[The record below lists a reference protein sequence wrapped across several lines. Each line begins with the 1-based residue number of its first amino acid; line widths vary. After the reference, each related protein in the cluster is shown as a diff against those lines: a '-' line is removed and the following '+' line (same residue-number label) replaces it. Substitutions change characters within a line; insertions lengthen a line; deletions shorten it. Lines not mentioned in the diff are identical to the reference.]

1 MLNTF
6 FTNDVRQTL
15 DHFRRSVDQLFDNFY
30 ATPSVRALPEGENRN
45 QEYTFSPAVE
55 SFWSDSDLYL
65 RTIVPGVSQDDLKV
79 SVQNNQLLIEGER
92 KAPEKWGKNAWVQ
105 MPYGRFYT
113 AVDLPAHLNFDKLQC
128 ALHDGVLDISIPI
141 AEASK
146 PRQIQI
152 QTGENRKA
160 LGA

>member
-1 MLNTF
+1 MLNTL

-15 DHFRRSVDQLFDNFY
+15 DHFRHSVDQLFDTFY
-30 ATPSVRALPEGENRN
+30 NSSNVRTLPEGDTRNR
-45 QEYTFSPAVE
+45 EYHFSPAVE

-65 RTIVPGVSQDDLKV
+65 RTIIPGVRQEDVKV
-79 SVQNNQLLIEGER
+79 SIQNNQLLIEGER
-92 KAPEKWGKNAWVQ
+92 KAPEKWGKNAWLQ

-113 AVDLPAHLNFDKLQC
+113 AVDLPAHLNVEKLQC
-128 ALHDGVLDISIPI
+128 SLHDGVLDISIPI

-152 QTGENRKA
+152 QVGDNRKA